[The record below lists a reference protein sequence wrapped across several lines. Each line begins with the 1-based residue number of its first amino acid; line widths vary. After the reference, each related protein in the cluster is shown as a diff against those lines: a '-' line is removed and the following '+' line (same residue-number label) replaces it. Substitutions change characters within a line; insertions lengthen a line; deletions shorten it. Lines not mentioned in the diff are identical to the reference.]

1 MNDGDRTGRRARW
14 RERLY
19 AIIFE
24 SDTPQ
29 GRAFDQVLLVAI
41 LLSVVAVVLESVLAI
56 RAAYGQTLRVVEWIF
71 TALFTVEYVLRLVS
85 ARGAVRYAR
94 SFFGV
99 VDLVAV
105 LPTYL
110 ALIVPATH
118 ALMVIRAVR
127 LLRVFRIF
135 KLVRYLNE
143 AEVLLRALGAARRK
157 ITVFF
162 GGLLALVLVMGT
174 LMYLVEGPESG
185 FTSIPEAVYWAIV
198 TMSTVGYGDI
208 VPRTVMGKAVASVV
222 MLLGY
227 SIIAVPTGIVS
238 VEIAQAGRRAAELRA
253 CRACATAGH
262 DADAVY
268 CKRCGAAL

>member
-1 MNDGDRTGRRARW
+1 MNDGDRTGRRGTW

-41 LLSVVAVVLESVLAI
+41 LLSVVAVVLESVPAI
-56 RAAYGQTLRVVEWIF
+56 RDAHGHTLRIVEWIF
-71 TALFTVEYVLRLVS
+71 TVLFTVEYVLRLLS
-85 ARGAVRYAR
+85 ARDAVRYAR

-99 VDLVAV
+99 MDLVAV

-110 ALIVPATH
+110 ALVVPVTH

-135 KLVRYLNE
+135 KLVRYLSE
-143 AEVLLRALGAARRK
+143 AEVLLRALAAARRK

-162 GGLLALVLVMGT
+162 GGL
-174 LMYLVEGPESG
+174 
-185 FTSIPEAVYWAIV
+185 
-198 TMSTVGYGDI
+198 
-208 VPRTVMGKAVASVV
+208 
-222 MLLGY
+222 
-227 SIIAVPTGIVS
+227 
-238 VEIAQAGRRAAELRA
+238 
-253 CRACATAGH
+253 
-262 DADAVY
+262 
-268 CKRCGAAL
+268 